1 MVRVV
6 ILLAF
11 SMLEGDES
19 VLIILCINFGPKQA
33 LSLGPLLLCDYLD
46 LGLFHGEP
54 SLAGAIVV
62 PPRAI
67 IPLLTAMNGQQ
78 VVALILGIHFPHLQ

>member
-6 ILLAF
+6 ILLALP
-11 SMLEGDES
+11 MLEGDES
-19 VLIILCINFGPKQA
+19 VLIILSINFGPKQA
-33 LSLGPLLLCDYLD
+33 LSLGPLLLCDFLH

-54 SLAGAIVV
+54 SLTGAVVV

-67 IPLLTAMNGQQ
+67 IPLLTAMYAQQ
-78 VVALILGIHFPHLQ
+78 VVALILRIHLPHLQ